1 MISTDLH
8 THEGKHARRWKGAFI
23 GALAFLGVGA
33 FVGKA
38 VYEVSQYGISELIA
52 CYDMSPEPNAW
63 MCKQVLA
70 YKLQWTDNI
79 AKLNQTSSALVP
91 LMARNE
97 AAGRELLQ
105 LFVDHGVDVN
115 AVESGVQTG
124 WTALHI
130 MAMDELAWPVAAL
143 LEAGANPTAR
153 DSEGMTPLDR
163 ALQIQKEHP
172 APERAHIIALL
183 DSFKKNPASKKSQS
197 P

>member
-38 VYEVSQYGISELIA
+38 VYEVSQYGISELIG

-70 YKLQWTDNI
+70 YKLQRTDNI

-105 LFVDHGVDVN
+105 LFVEHGVDVN

-124 WTALHI
+124 WTALHV
-130 MAMDELAWPVAAL
+130 MAMDTLLWPVEAL
-143 LEAGANPTAR
+143 LEAGANPTAK

-163 ALQIQKEHP
+163 ARKIQSEEPDP
-172 APERAHIIALL
+172 ARIKIIALFEAIQKT
-183 DSFKKNPASKKSQS
+183 DN
-197 P
+197 